1 MEFQDHKHALS
12 YPLLDHLGILED
24 STTVF
29 FQVRERPVI
38 NQPAASI
45 VSLFSLIPSPSHP
58 SSAGL
63 TFVSIAGPGCS
74 QKGPSRER
82 RSAGFYT
89 PSALNPH
96 GSHHPVS
103 QGCGSESSGLP
114 DSLPAFS
121 SKVLLPRAIQLQT
134 LHGVHHDSRIPSMA
148 CQLSFS
154 ILEVLVRWLCF
165 FSFSGTVAGM
175 DLDLWNAWQA
185 GGPLPR

>member
-12 YPLLDHLGILED
+12 YPLLDHLGILEN

-45 VSLFSLIPSPSHP
+45 VSLFSLIPTPSHH

-63 TFVSIAGPGCS
+63 SFVSIADPGCS

-82 RSAGFYT
+82 CSAGFYT
-89 PSALNPH
+89 PSVLNPH

-103 QGCGSESSGLP
+103 QGCGSESQSFQTP
-114 DSLPAFS
+114 FQHSLPRS
-121 SKVLLPRAIQLQT
+121 SFLEPYSFRPFMESTMTQGSPRW
-134 LHGVHHDSRIPSMA
+134 HGNFPFQS
-148 CQLSFS
+148 
-154 ILEVLVRWLCF
+154 
-165 FSFSGTVAGM
+165 
-175 DLDLWNAWQA
+175 
-185 GGPLPR
+185 